1 MITELIDKYVW
12 LIQTFIDA
20 GQRGLLLDEITRK
33 YERRYSVGYA
43 RRTFNNHREAI
54 AEIFGIEIE
63 CDRRTNRYFI
73 RYGEEAIDPQSS
85 VGWLINTFTVNNLLS
100 LSRERLSGRVSV
112 ENVPSG
118 QIHLTGIIGAM
129 QEDRTLEITY
139 RKYGEEEGEMFH
151 VDPYGIK
158 EYQRRW
164 YLLGYCR
171 ERGAERVY
179 ALDRITSLSVT
190 GWTFRMPRDY
200 DVEEIYGQ
208 TIGIYRDE
216 SLEPESIYLK
226 VTEHEA
232 NYLRDLPLHR
242 SQVELGP
249 EGEGYVKFR
258 IRVIPNEDLV
268 MELRRL
274 GAEVEVLSPVSLR
287 RRLAGDLKRA
297 AEQYEK

>member
-20 GQRGLLLDEITRK
+20 GDRGLPLEQISRK
-33 YERRYSVGYA
+33 WERRYGTEYP

-63 CDRRTNRYFI
+63 CDRSTNHYFI
-73 RYGEEAIDPQSS
+73 RYGKDAIDSQSS

-112 ENVPSG
+112 ENIPSG
-118 QIHLTGIIGAM
+118 QIHLTGIISAM
-129 QEDRTLEITY
+129 QDNRVLELFY

-151 VDPYGIK
+151 VEPYAIK

-164 YLLGYCR
+164 YLLGHCQ
-171 ERGAERVY
+171 ERGAQRIY

-190 GWTFRMPRDY
+190 GWTFKMPEDY
-200 DVEEIYGQ
+200 DVEEIFSQ
-208 TIGIYRDE
+208 TIGIYRLE
-216 SLEPESIYLK
+216 GVEPESIYLK

-232 NYLRDLPLHR
+232 NYLRDLPLHH

-249 EGEGYVKFR
+249 EGEGFVKFR
-258 IRVIPNEDLV
+258 LRVVPNEDLY
-268 MELRRL
+268 MELKRL
-274 GAEVEVLSPVSLR
+274 GNEVEVLSPVSVR
-287 RRLAGDLKRA
+287 RKIAADLKEA
-297 AEQYEK
+297 ANKYL

>member
-20 GQRGLLLDEITRK
+20 GLRGLLLDEITRK

-208 TIGIYRDE
+208 TIGSYRDE

>member
-1 MITELIDKYVW
+1 MVTELIDKYVW

-33 YERRYSVGYA
+33 WERRYGLDYP

-63 CDRRTNRYFI
+63 CDRSTNRYFI
-73 RYGEEAIDPQSS
+73 RYGEDAIDRQSS

-100 LSRERLSGRVSV
+100 LSQERLSGRVSV
-112 ENVPSG
+112 ENIPSG
-118 QIHLTGIIGAM
+118 QLHLTGIISAM
-129 QEDRTLEITY
+129 QDERTLEIMY
-139 RKYGEEEGEMFH
+139 RKYGEDEAEMFH

-164 YLLGYCR
+164 YLLGYCQ

-179 ALDRITSLSVT
+179 ALDRITSLAVT
-190 GWTFRMPRDY
+190 GWTFRMPADY
-200 DVEEIYGQ
+200 DVEELYGQ
-208 TIGIYRDE
+208 TIGIYRNDA
-216 SLEPESIYLK
+216 LEAESIYIK

-232 NYLRDLPLHR
+232 NYLRDLPLHH

-258 IRVIPNEDLV
+258 LRVVPNEDLV
-268 MELRRL
+268 MELKRL
-274 GAEVEVLSPVSLR
+274 GAEVEVLSPASLR
-287 RRLAGDLKRA
+287 QRMARDLQQA
-297 AEQYEK
+297 ADLYK